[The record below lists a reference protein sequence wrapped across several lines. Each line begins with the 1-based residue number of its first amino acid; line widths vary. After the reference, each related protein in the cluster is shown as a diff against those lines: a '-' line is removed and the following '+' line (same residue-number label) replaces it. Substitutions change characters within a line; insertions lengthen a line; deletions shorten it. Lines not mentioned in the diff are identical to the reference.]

1 MKLLRNQQGLSAIEF
16 VISMPIVFLLLVGI
30 INLGLALV
38 KYNTINKQ
46 AQNAVRYAVT
56 QVYGDSSSTADA
68 TKTECVA
75 IFGNDS
81 CTGNP
86 LITDWDNSTDTVN
99 LSNSNGYA
107 KVEIIYNYNPVAGFG
122 LADLSFTFPLSA
134 SAVMRTGL

>member
-1 MKLLRNQQGLSAIEF
+1 MKLLRNQHGLSAIEF
-16 VISMPIVFLLLVGI
+16 VISMPIVFLLLIGI

-56 QVYGDSSSTADA
+56 QVYGDSSSTADV

-81 CTGNP
+81 CSGNP
-86 LITDWDNSTDTVN
+86 LIVDWDNSTDTV
-99 LSNSNGYA
+99 SVTNSSGFA
-107 KVEIIYNYNPVAGFG
+107 KVEINYNYNPVVVFG
-122 LADLSFTFPLSA
+122 LADLTFNIPLSA